1 MKKVILSKISIF
13 LDYLMAFF
21 LLVIAIGSLIF
32 LSWNLLLQAF
42 GTLGGTILF
51 TAFLMYLFNNIPH
64 FQRISSCILRAI
76 SWVKKAELASVRL
89 AIEGNLNASRDS
101 INREAQGAMP
111 YPVKVEWVRDEN
123 PESFVDKYKGEV
135 VVRMRHHKYEPRNLA
150 YATMESVS
158 KGFLPTARIYLDG
171 KVNKSLDFTMSK
183 KILHELKKNEALDYF
198 LTEVVQPESDDAE
211 LRTHLTTLE
220 RLDEGGIFTR
230 LLVRELVE
238 LGRRLYPRYDEEAR
252 SDTQKLMQFLKKF
265 TERKKG
271 EHDDLN
277 FREKQIKIAV
287 MLVAEREKFYVMGPE
302 PYKQW
307 AESVAE
313 KGYDT
318 LYVLAGG
325 VMVGPA
331 RIVIKELEKSR
342 KLEIIRSESYVA
354 RHEGELKENICS
366 VFKIK
371 PS

>member
-1 MKKVILSKISIF
+1 MNNVLRSKISIF
-13 LDYLMAFF
+13 LDYLVVLL
-21 LLVIAIGSLIF
+21 LLVIAVGSLIY

-42 GTLGGTILF
+42 GTLGGTVLF
-51 TAFLMYLFNNIPH
+51 TAFLTYLFNNIPH
-64 FQRISSCILRAI
+64 FQKISAYVLRAI
-76 SWVKKAELASVRL
+76 SWIKKAELASVRL
-89 AIEGNLNASRDS
+89 TIEGNLNTSRDS

-111 YPVKVEWVRDEN
+111 YPVKVEWVRDES
-123 PESFVDKYKGEV
+123 PESFVDKYRGEV

-158 KGFLPTARIYLDG
+158 KGFLPTARIYIDG
-171 KVNKSLDFTMSK
+171 KVNKSLNFTMTK
-183 KILHELKKNEALDYF
+183 KILSELRKTEAIDYF
-198 LTEVVQPESDDAE
+198 LSEVVKPESDDAE

-220 RLDEGGIFTR
+220 KLDEGGVFTR
-230 LLVRELVE
+230 LVVRELVE

-271 EHDDLN
+271 ERNDLN
-277 FREKQIKIAV
+277 FREKRIKIAI
-287 MLVAEREKFYVMGPE
+287 MLVAEREKFYVKGPE

-307 AESVAE
+307 AESIAE

-342 KLEIIRSESYVA
+342 RLETIKSETYVA
-354 RHEGELKENICS
+354 KHEGELKENICG
-366 VFKIK
+366 VFKVK
-371 PS
+371 PL

>member
-1 MKKVILSKISIF
+1 MDKALKNKIIIL
-13 LDYLMAFF
+13 LDYVIAFLF
-21 LLVIAIGSLIF
+21 LVIALGSLVF

-42 GTLGGTILF
+42 GTLGGTVIF

-64 FQRISSCILRAI
+64 FQKISAYILRAL
-76 SWVKKAELASVRL
+76 SWVKKAELA
-89 AIEGNLNASRDS
+89 S

-111 YPVKVEWVRDEN
+111 YPVKVEWVKEES
-123 PESFVDKYKGEV
+123 PESFVDKYKSEV

-158 KGFLPTARIYLDG
+158 KGFLPTTRIYLNG
-171 KVNKSLDFTMSK
+171 KVNKSLDFTMTK
-183 KILHELKKNEALDYF
+183 KILTELKKTEALDYF
-198 LTEVVQPESDDAE
+198 LTEVVQPESDDTDI
-211 LRTHLTTLE
+211 RTHLTTLE
-220 RLDEGGIFTR
+220 KLDEGGIFTR

-252 SDTQKLMQFLKKF
+252 LDTQKLMQFLKKF

-271 EHDDLN
+271 EHNNLN
-277 FREKQIKIAV
+277 FREKQIKIAI
-287 MLVAEREKFYVMGPE
+287 MLVAEREKFYVTGPE
-302 PYKQW
+302 PYKLW
-307 AESVAE
+307 AQSIAE

-331 RIVIKELEKSR
+331 KIVIKELEKSR
-342 KLEIIRSESYVA
+342 KLELVKSETYVGK
-354 RHEGELKENICS
+354 HEGELKENICG

-371 PS
+371 S